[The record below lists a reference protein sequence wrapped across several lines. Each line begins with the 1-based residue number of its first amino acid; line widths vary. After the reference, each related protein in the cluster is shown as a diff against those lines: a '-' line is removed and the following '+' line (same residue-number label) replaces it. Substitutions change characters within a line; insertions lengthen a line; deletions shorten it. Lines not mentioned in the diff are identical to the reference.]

1 MSECLR
7 PPARDDDG
15 LPVGVRKAEKTRL
28 TMPIRAFSICAWEGG
43 NLIEAAIR
51 INFWTVRKS

>member
-1 MSECLR
+1 
-7 PPARDDDG
+7 
-15 LPVGVRKAEKTRL
+15 
-28 TMPIRAFSICAWEGG
+28 MPIRAFSICAWEGK